1 MSKVTFLD
9 DLHKAYVA
17 ELTVRRERT
26 HAPYKNMHKDRWIE
40 VCNTHNRKMIRS
52 NRRSVGKSNK
62 LGVRRTAKGMC
73 GFLMEINMWATICR
87 NNRAIAAKSVR
98 RPGDGN

>member
-9 DLHKAYVA
+9 DLNKAYMA
-17 ELTVRRERT
+17 ELTVRRKRAC
-26 HAPYKNMHKDRWIE
+26 APYKNMHKDRWTE

-73 GFLMEINMWATICR
+73 GFLMEINMWAMICR